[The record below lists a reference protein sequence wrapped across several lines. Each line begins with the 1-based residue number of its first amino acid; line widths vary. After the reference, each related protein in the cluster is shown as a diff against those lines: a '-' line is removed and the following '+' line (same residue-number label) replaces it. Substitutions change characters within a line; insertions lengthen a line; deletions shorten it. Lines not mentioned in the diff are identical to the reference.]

1 MSNATNNDYLRS
13 LLTQPLKALQQLE
26 DNNKLILSFSHGI
39 CQLIQKTGG
48 AVPLLSAVKE
58 CKINREVDP
67 FADRSASTFDYLNNR
82 IFFKISHKQNT
93 PHIDIGLYSEIP
105 DMRRQ
110 RNKYE
115 WFALQAVVKAF

>member
-1 MSNATNNDYLRS
+1 MSNASTNNDYIRS

-26 DNNKLILSFSHGI
+26 DNQELILSFSHGI
-39 CQLIQKTGG
+39 CQLIKNNGSTVQLLKTVSLYEIKRETDPYADHSGG
-48 AVPLLSAVKE
+48 LLTYCNES
-58 CKINREVDP
+58 
-67 FADRSASTFDYLNNR
+67 
-82 IFFKISHKQNT
+82 IFFRISRKNR
-93 PHIDIGLYSEIP
+93 IDIGLYSEIP

>member
-39 CQLIQKTGG
+39 CQLMQKNSG
-48 AVPLLSAVKE
+48 AVPLLKAVHDY
-58 CKINREVDP
+58 KIKREADP
-67 FADRSASTFDYLNNR
+67 YCDNSGGMLTYCQQTM
-82 IFFKISHKQNT
+82 FFKISNKNR
-93 PHIDIGLYSEIP
+93 IDIGLYSEIP

-110 RNKYE
+110 RNNYE
-115 WFALQAVVKAF
+115 WFALQAVIAF